1 MLSLGR
7 GGRGCGRW
15 TSVGMIEAAMRGD
28 LQTLI
33 AEQRRTNQLLEHV
46 SKLLAQLIEESRSTQ
61 PRQWHPPTPP
71 WQETGVPR

>member
-1 MLSLGR
+1 
-7 GGRGCGRW
+7 
-15 TSVGMIEAAMRGD
+15 MIEAAMRGD

-46 SKLLAQLIEESRSTQ
+46 SKLVAQLIEESRS
-61 PRQWHPPTPP
+61 PRQWHPPAPP